1 MAKAKASAQSPSAT
15 KNPPGKS
22 EPVSMIHGGKSVSS
36 ESEPSS
42 TPPAKRQ
49 MANTTIKI
57 LYQGTCPKLTT
68 RGRGDLTYELGID
81 DATGSSCLRIAANAG
96 SGAFSHEWL
105 GLDSIRTALTLENEQ
120 RQSFTA
126 TAMRPLFVKRSSNN
140 HGYLA
145 AILKAEGVLEAFPGQ
160 PVMLRLGNWEQMFE
174 KIAVLKEK
182 GVSLPDQIAIAAKQ
196 RAERRALA
204 MSQTTKPAGSKS
216 KAKTPPTEPVEKG
229 DEPPEE

>member
-1 MAKAKASAQSPSAT
+1 M
-15 KNPPGKS
+15 GKS
-22 EPVSMIHGGKSVSS
+22 KVSAESAAAVKIPSGKQEPKSMIQDGSTSQP
-36 ESEPSS
+36 EPSS
-42 TPPAKRQ
+42 GTPAKKQ
-49 MANTTIKI
+49 LANTTVKI
-57 LYQGTCPKLTT
+57 VYQGTCPKLTT

-81 DATGSSCLRIAANAG
+81 DATGNPCLRIAANAG

-105 GLDSIRTALTLENEQ
+105 GLDRIRTALTMGNDQ

-145 AILKAEGVLEAFPGQ
+145 AVLKAEGVLEAFPGQ
-160 PVMLRLGNWEQMFE
+160 PVMLRLGNWEPIFE
-174 KIAVLKEK
+174 KIAALKEK
-182 GVSLPDQIAIAAKQ
+182 GVSLPDRIAIAAKQ

-204 MSQTTKPAGSKS
+204 LSQTTKLAGSKP
-216 KAKTPPTEPVEKG
+216 KAETPPAEPVENG